1 MVPSPTKIRCG
12 RWGTVP
18 LGKLILMAN
27 MEPSWQG
34 SLRREGRNGRWSR
47 RGESEGGRVE
57 GRLAHFF
64 GWRERAQPGGCP
76 LLLPASLLRPVNMC
90 VKKT

>member
-1 MVPSPTKIRCG
+1 MVPSPTKVCCG

-34 SLRREGRNGRWSR
+34 NLRREGSPTINRMGGGARR
-47 RGESEGGRVE
+47 RGE
-57 GRLAHFF
+57 
-64 GWRERAQPGGCP
+64 
-76 LLLPASLLRPVNMC
+76 
-90 VKKT
+90 